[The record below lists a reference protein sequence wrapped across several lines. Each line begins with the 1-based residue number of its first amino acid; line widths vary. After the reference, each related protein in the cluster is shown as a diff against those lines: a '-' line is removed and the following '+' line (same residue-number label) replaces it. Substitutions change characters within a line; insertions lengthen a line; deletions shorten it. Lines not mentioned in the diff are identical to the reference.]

1 MSIDKIT
8 FSGVETSTQVKQE
21 IKKEAAVG
29 NAPIDGKKQTNDEN
43 A

>member
-21 IKKEAAVG
+21 IKKEETEKTIDTVDEEKSNAA
-29 NAPIDGKKQTNDEN
+29 K
-43 A
+43 